1 MSSPHAL
8 SVRTLLD
15 LTPLLRPPAR
25 RTASRRLGEAGGIPD
40 IRQQSRASGG
50 GVGAGGVVRANAGGV
65 VRDGEDVRG
74 SLDFVAD
81 MKGAMEGAGE
91 VVVQLVCIRAMMNG
105 LSGDG
110 VADASGNSVV
120 WSGFLTNQKTL
131 FIQVP
136 SGTSFSVGGVS
147 SFNTAAVGHASSSS
161 FGFRESV
168 VSVLELAEDVLGVN
182 SLVVCLDKD
191 REDVAVL
198 IRSLL
203 FVGFELVHPSVYDTT
218 NKFVLVGN
226 SL

>member
-1 MSSPHAL
+1 MSSPPAP

-15 LTPLLRPPAR
+15 LTPPLLRPAR

-50 GVGAGGVVRANAGGV
+50 GVGGGRVVRVNAGGV

-74 SLDFVAD
+74 ALDFVAD

-91 VVVQLVCIRAMMNG
+91 VIVQVVCIRAMMNG
-105 LSGDG
+105 SSGDA
-110 VADASGNSVV
+110 VADVSGNSVV

-136 SGTSFSVGGVS
+136 SGTSFSVGSVS
-147 SFNTAAVGHASSSS
+147 SFNTAAVGHASSS

>member
-1 MSSPHAL
+1 MYSPPAL
-8 SVRTLLD
+8 SVPTLPD
-15 LTPLLRPPAR
+15 PTPLLQPPAR

-50 GVGAGGVVRANAGGV
+50 GVGAGGVVRVNAGGV

-74 SLDFVAD
+74 ALDFVAD

-91 VVVQLVCIRAMMNG
+91 VVVQVVCIRAMMNG
-105 LSGDG
+105 SSGDS
-110 VADASGNSVV
+110 VTDASGNSVV
-120 WSGFLTNQKTL
+120 WSGFLTDQKTL

-147 SFNTAAVGHASSSS
+147 NFNTATVGGSSS